1 MAYSEHDKSVYMICR
16 KLVLV
21 QIPISLRI
29 AFIVGEPR
37 SDGTTVNKPGRRVEQ
52 RRATQ
57 VSEDMSELLQTTAR
71 TKLKRLPKR
80 GSVERETIYRI
91 LDEAFVCH
99 VGFTVDE
106 QPYVIPTGYARDGDR
121 LLIHGS
127 ALSRMLRALAWE
139 ADVCVTVTLLDG
151 LVLARSAFHHSM
163 NYRSVVIF
171 GKAKVVSGE
180 REKLEALRAF
190 TEHVVPGR
198 WKDVR
203 PPSENE
209 LKATLVLSL
218 DIDEA
223 SAKIREGA
231 PVDDEADY
239 ELDVWAGV
247 IPLRLTAGVPVNDAK
262 LNEGIAVPQYASNYK
277 RD

>member
-1 MAYSEHDKSVYMICR
+1 LS
-16 KLVLV
+16 
-21 QIPISLRI
+21 I
-29 AFIVGEPR
+29 AARPEVDE
-37 SDGTTVNKPGRRVEQ
+37 N
-52 RRATQ
+52 
-57 VSEDMSELLQTTAR
+57 MSELLQTTAR

-80 GSVERETIYRI
+80 GSRERETIYRI

-99 VGFTVDE
+99 VGFTVDD

-171 GKAKVVSGE
+171 GRAKVVSGE

-203 PPSENE
+203 PPTENE

-218 DIDEA
+218 DITEA

-239 ELDVWAGV
+239 QLDVWAGV
-247 IPLRLTAGVPVNDAK
+247 IPLRLAAGVPVNDAK
-262 LNEGIAVPQYASNYK
+262 LNEGIAVPQYASIYR